1 MTQTRAR
8 PSPTSMRY
16 RKICFKQYSYF
27 ANFDLELNML
37 VESSNSGTYLIR
49 NMLFLIDFVKPIYI
63 INLYVQ
69 SKNQD
74 VSKADDRNSLSI
86 VHSNQ
91 LASAV

>member
-1 MTQTRAR
+1 
-8 PSPTSMRY
+8 
-16 RKICFKQYSYF
+16 
-27 ANFDLELNML
+27 ML